1 MYELVEGQSGDYW
14 LFDCQKLTDVL
25 IINQLLQLKSQ

>member
-1 MYELVEGQSGDYW
+1 MYELFEGQSRDYW
-14 LFDCQKLTDVL
+14 LLDCQKLTDVL